1 MTIVGFVILG
11 LVAGAFA
18 AMLGVGG
25 GIIFVP
31 ALVVFFSFVQQDA
44 QGTSLAVILPT
55 AIVGTIVH
63 HRHGRVVWR
72 LAVPIGLG
80 GIAGALAGSRLAL
93 TIDPDVLR
101 RMFATLL
108 VLIAVRLLWRERA
121 RPTG

>member
-1 MTIVGFVILG
+1 MTIIGFVLLG
-11 LVAGAFA
+11 LTAGAFA

-31 ALVVFFSFVQQDA
+31 ALVVIFSFVQQDA

-72 LAVPIGLG
+72 FAVPIGLG
-80 GIAGALAGSRLAL
+80 GIAGAIAGSRLAL
-93 TIDPDVLR
+93 ALDPDVLR
-101 RMFATLL
+101 RLFATLL
-108 VLIAVRLLWRERA
+108 VLIVVRLFWRERRRA
-121 RPTG
+121 TG